1 MKLKC
6 LLKKYYRSGMRNPVK
21 TGDEFEV
28 NETLGT
34 TILQD
39 YQDGFAIVGKPAIDE
54 SGTAGKVQ
62 GSPKDKQHRGS
73 RKK

>member
-39 YQDGFAIVGKPAIDE
+39 YQDGFAIVGKPAI
-54 SGTAGKVQ
+54 GGKIQ
-62 GSPKDKQHRGS
+62 DSPKDKQHRGS
-73 RKK
+73 KKK